1 MADNECL
8 LSASPAGIAVHG
20 KRPGSQRE
28 EVEGTPSTR
37 QRESGEI
44 GLEKG
49 SWEAEN
55 TCRYSSPEKMEG
67 RWMVVLSVLY
77 S

>member
-20 KRPGSQRE
+20 KRPGSQYE
-28 EVEGTPSTR
+28 EVEGTPSKR
-37 QRESGEI
+37 LRESGEI

-55 TCRYSSPEKMEG
+55 RYSSPEKMEG